1 MKPVYLP
8 RIALTSGEPA
18 GIGPDIVLTLAQRS
32 LAVDLVIFADPELLS
47 QRARQLG
54 LSIHLLMEDE
64 RREHQPGY
72 LKVKEIPL
80 RQPVIA
86 GQLNS
91 QNAEYVLQLLQQA
104 AQACVQG
111 EFDALVTA
119 PVHKGIINQAGFAF
133 SGHTEFF
140 AAQTQTPQV
149 VMMLASEQLKVALVT
164 THLPLHAVSEVIT
177 SAHLEQTLRIL
188 HRELQLKFALA
199 NPRITVCGLNPHA
212 GEGGHL
218 GNEEITVIQPVL
230 AKLIAENM
238 ALTGPLPADTVFTPA
253 VLAQTDVVL
262 AMYHDQGLPVLKYQ
276 SFGKAVN
283 ITLGLP
289 IIRTSVDHGTALSLA
304 GHGQAS
310 SESLYQAVQW
320 ASQLVKSKRMS
331 ENPSLWL

>member
-1 MKPVYLP
+1 MKPTYLP

-18 GIGPDIVLTLAQRS
+18 GIGPDIVLALAQRS
-32 LAVDLVIFADPELLS
+32 LAVDLVIFADPDLLR

-54 LSIHLLMEDE
+54 LPIHLLTEDDGS
-64 RREHQPGY
+64 EHQPGC
-72 LKVKEIPL
+72 LKVRQIPL

-86 GQLNS
+86 GQLNR

-104 AQACVQG
+104 AQACLQG

-119 PVHKGIINQAGFAF
+119 PVHKGIINQAGIAF

-164 THLPLHAVSEVIT
+164 THLPLHTVSQAIT
-177 SAHLEQTLRIL
+177 PARLEQIIRIL
-188 HRELQLKFALA
+188 HRELQLKFALT
-199 NPRITVCGLNPHA
+199 NPHITVCGLNPHA

-218 GNEEITVIQPVL
+218 GEEEITIIQPVL
-230 AKLIAENM
+230 EKLAAENI
-238 ALTGPLPADTVFTPA
+238 ALTGPLPADTVFTPT

-289 IIRTSVDHGTALSLA
+289 IIRTSVDHGTALNLA
-304 GHGQAS
+304 GSGQAS
-310 SESLYQAVQW
+310 NESLYQAVQW
-320 ASQLVKSKRMS
+320 AANLVRLRGKVQ
-331 ENPSLWL
+331 